1 MQKLEKRWE
10 SRQDGLEPL
19 TVTTSV
25 AIAAPVEEIWAFLS
39 DPRSAML
46 TSPNVI
52 KAFAVPGTPEG
63 EVGGQNC
70 IIMNVGGRLSAH
82 INEIVAVEAPHRL
95 VTRWPTM
102 ATELLSTLLLTSDGH
117 HSTLTYQVG
126 LRIEQGSRKKR
137 EPALRESLDEELQRV
152 RAGVES
158 GARFPTD

>member
-10 SRQDGLEPL
+10 ARQDGLEPL
-19 TVTTSV
+19 TVTTSIEIDATV
-25 AIAAPVEEIWAFLS
+25 DEIWAFLS

-63 EVGGQNC
+63 EVGGQQC
-70 IIMNVGGRLSAH
+70 VVMNVGGRMSAH
-82 INEIVAVEAPHRL
+82 ISEIIAVDAPHR
-95 VTRWPTM
+95 VVARWPTM
-102 ATELLSTLLLTSDGH
+102 ATELLSTTLLTAEQGRSR
-117 HSTLTYQVG
+117 LTYQIG
-126 LRIEQGSRKKR
+126 LRIEQGTRKKR
-137 EPALRESLDEELQRV
+137 EPALRESLDEELERV